1 MIGSITSL
9 FRGIRGFEIWRDGAE
24 GLLPATFCAGRLE
37 EPQGSDPERPPM
49 QGEEQFVPTENQ
61 RLILDCI
68 ASDPFLTQMRISEMT
83 GLSKR
88 MVRNNLSKMVD
99 SGIVRKE
106 GSKRDGRWII
116 PILIRF
122 KRQFNGN

>member
-1 MIGSITSL
+1 
-9 FRGIRGFEIWRDGAE
+9 
-24 GLLPATFCAGRLE
+24 
-37 EPQGSDPERPPM
+37 M